1 MIGGGP
7 GSFIGGV
14 HRIAARMDGEYDL
27 VAGAFS
33 SKPEKCL
40 ETARELGI
48 SEDRAYGSWKELIE
62 KELDRP
68 EKQRVQVIMI
78 TTPNHV
84 HAAPTITALEA
95 GYHVVLDKPL
105 CTSMEEAHAYRTSG
119 VEKCFGIVLSYSYLH
134 WLSYGQRGQAPDCF
148 GRSREGA

>member
-1 MIGGGP
+1 MAAVQEVLLAEFTI
-7 GSFIGGV
+7 
-14 HRIAARMDGEYDL
+14 ARMDGEYDL

-48 SEDRAYGSWKELIE
+48 SEDRACSWKELIE

-68 EKQRVQVIMI
+68 ESERVQVIMI

-84 HAAPTITALEA
+84 HAAPTIAALEA
-95 GYHVVLDKPL
+95 GYHVQTSRSVLLWRRRMLLLQPL
-105 CTSMEEAHAYRTSG
+105 KKR
-119 VEKCFGIVLSYSYLH
+119 
-134 WLSYGQRGQAPDCF
+134 QDC
-148 GRSREGA
+148 SV

>member
-7 GSFIGGV
+7 GSFIGAV
-14 HRIAARMDGEYDL
+14 HRIAARMDGDYEL

-48 SEDRAYGSWKELIE
+48 AEERAYPSWAEMLE
-62 KELDRP
+62 SESALPAD
-68 EKQRVQVIMI
+68 ERVQVIMI

-84 HAAPTITALEA
+84 HAAPTIAALEGWFSCDFRQALVHFHGRSA
-95 GYHVVLDKPL
+95 GNGSGREKFKSTVLLD
-105 CTSMEEAHAYRTSG
+105 AYLHG
-119 VEKCFGIVLSYSYLH
+119 LSY
-134 WLSYGQRGQAPDCF
+134 D
-148 GRSREGA
+148 

>member
-1 MIGGGP
+1 MKGRLRAAMIGGGP

-68 EKQRVQVIMI
+68 ENERVQVIMI
-78 TTPNHV
+78 TTPESC
-84 HAAPTITALEA
+84 AC
-95 GYHVVLDKPL
+95 
-105 CTSMEEAHAYRTSG
+105 CTYYCCLGSG
-119 VEKCFGIVLSYSYLH
+119 LPRRS
-134 WLSYGQRGQAPDCF
+134 RQAPLYFHGGGPCHC
-148 GRSREGA
+148 